1 MADLG
6 SDGDDR
12 EDHGDDD
19 GREDGDGDYGEDNG
33 SPPGFS
39 APVDCSSLCFLSRFS
54 QSQPGIEV
62 FNQMLERNDEPLTG

>member
-6 SDGDDR
+6 SDRDAREDDGDD
-12 EDHGDDD
+12 G

-39 APVDCSSLCFLSRFS
+39 APVDCSALCFLSTFS
-54 QSQPGIEV
+54 QSRPEAEV
-62 FNQMLERNDEPLTG
+62 FKQRLQQNNEPSTG